1 MKRLFNIL
9 LAGTLLTTG
18 LVACEKSVEDVHY
31 VPTTPVG
38 KLLLEECPEV
48 ARMFRDTTFLV
59 TVGVEETDMHIQT
72 NDGYVNQVYIIKV
85 DTNVPGV
92 RMGVSMPYNS
102 NNISGGWNRQT
113 LTDMATW
120 MDAPGERVAAMVNG
134 DFWQMSPPIN
144 PRGPVHRGGVVIYDE
159 WDFDEAVNQQALSF
173 IGVLDDGSMFIAERA
188 RYEEYKDRLIECTGA
203 GVMMLTD
210 GVNMGGT
217 YPENQRDPR
226 TCIGYTDDGVVY
238 LLTCDGRRTFGAA
251 GMTYKEIGAIFQTL
265 GCVRAA
271 NLDGGG
277 SAQMLIRH
285 PIADVWQIRNRPSD
299 GAERPVINGWAVI
312 VEEP

>member
-9 LAGTLLTTG
+9 FAGSLLAVG
-18 LVACEKSVEDVHY
+18 LASCEKSVEDVHY
-31 VPTTPVG
+31 VPKTPVG

-59 TVGVEETDMHIQT
+59 TVGVEETDLHIQT

-85 DTNVPGV
+85 DTNEPGV
-92 RMGVSMPYNS
+92 KMAVSMPNNS

-113 LTDMATW
+113 LTDMAAR

-134 DFWQMSPPIN
+134 DFWQMSAPIN
-144 PRGPVHRGGVVIYDE
+144 PRGPVHRGGVILSDQ
-159 WDFDEAVNQQALSF
+159 WDYDEAVPQQALSF
-173 IGVLDDGSMFIAERA
+173 IGVLDDGSMIIAERS
-188 RYEEYKDRLIECTGA
+188 RYEEYKDKLIECTGS
-203 GVMMLTD
+203 GVMMLSN
-210 GVNMGGT
+210 GVYLGT
-217 YPENQRDPR
+217 TYNGRDPR
-226 TCIGYTDDGVVY
+226 TAIGYTDDGIVW
-238 LLTCDGRRTFGAA
+238 LLTCDGRQTFGAA
-251 GMTYKEIGAIFQTL
+251 GMTYKEMGYIFQTL
-265 GCVRAA
+265 GCVGAA

>member
-1 MKRLFNIL
+1 MTEI
-9 LAGTLLTTG
+9 
-18 LVACEKSVEDVHY
+18 
-31 VPTTPVG
+31 TPVTRNTA
-38 KLLLEECPEV
+38 LSRP
-48 ARMFRDTTFLV
+48 
-59 TVGVEETDMHIQT
+59 
-72 NDGYVNQVYIIKV
+72 
-85 DTNVPGV
+85 
-92 RMGVSMPYNS
+92 
-102 NNISGGWNRQT
+102 
-113 LTDMATW
+113 
-120 MDAPGERVAAMVNG
+120 
-134 DFWQMSPPIN
+134 
-144 PRGPVHRGGVVIYDE
+144 
-159 WDFDEAVNQQALSF
+159 QALSANDDPMPTIKAILF
-173 IGVLDDGSMFIAERA
+173 DKDGTLFGYGRVWGPIMSDYIDRGLEGTGLDEAGR
-188 RYEEYKDRLIECTGA
+188 REYKDRLIECTGA

-226 TCIGYTDDGVVY
+226 TSIGYTDDGVVY